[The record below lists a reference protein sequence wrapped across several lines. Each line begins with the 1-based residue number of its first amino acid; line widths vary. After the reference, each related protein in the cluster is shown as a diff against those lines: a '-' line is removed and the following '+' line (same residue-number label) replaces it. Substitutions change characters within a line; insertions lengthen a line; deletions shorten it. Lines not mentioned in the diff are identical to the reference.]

1 MEKAESLVF
10 DRTVEYYDKTRSL
23 SPETMAALVPMLVTQ
38 LGAGPCLEIGVG
50 TGRIALPLLEA
61 RVEIM
66 GLDLSAPM
74 LARLIENAGSRVLPL
89 VVGDATALP
98 FGMSSFG
105 AALAVHVLHLIPD
118 WKRVVH
124 ELARVVVAGGRVLID
139 VGHHFKGPY
148 EPIQRY
154 FAEQAGV
161 PARHRGANKPEEVD
175 EVMAEMGATVRRM
188 PEIIETRTSTYSRT
202 IKALEDGLF
211 SFTWPASEED
221 RRRAGEATREWAAKH
236 HGDLDQSYEFG
247 LVVALHAY
255 DLA

>member
-1 MEKAESLVF
+1 M
-10 DRTVEYYDKTRSL
+10 
-23 SPETMAALVPMLVTQ
+23 
-38 LGAGPCLEIGVG
+38 
-50 TGRIALPLLEA
+50 
-61 RVEIM
+61 
-66 GLDLSAPM
+66 
-74 LARLIENAGSRVLPL
+74 
-89 VVGDATALP
+89 
-98 FGMSSFG
+98 
-105 AALAVHVLHLIPD
+105 
-118 WKRVVH
+118 
-124 ELARVVVAGGRVLID
+124 
-139 VGHHFKGPY
+139 
-148 EPIQRY
+148 QRY

-188 PEIIETRTSTYSRT
+188 PEIIETRTSTYGRT

-221 RRRAGEATREWAAKH
+221 RRRAGEATREWAAEH